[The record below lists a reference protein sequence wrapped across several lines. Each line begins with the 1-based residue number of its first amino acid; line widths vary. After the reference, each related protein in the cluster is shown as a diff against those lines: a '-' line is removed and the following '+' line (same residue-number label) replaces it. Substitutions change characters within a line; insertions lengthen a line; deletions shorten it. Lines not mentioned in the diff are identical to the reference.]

1 MIRMNDPSGPWL
13 TCTDGHVQSVHDQ
26 GGVLF
31 GVDSPADDLA
41 AASIQHGGAVDLALP
56 GGMLGDVRDPQLVQ
70 RETVE
75 LAVDQ
80 VVRCGDSLESL
91 DSGGAW
97 KATDSGASHEDG
109 DEPAGAR
116 NVHSDGELGVDAA
129 VAVGAAGG
137 DVDLPDQTGQP
148 AAAQLSGTGRALS
161 VPVIALTGDAQQ
173 AAAGARGCPGVDES
187 VDHRVRPFGA
197 TPPSSSSH
205 VAARRRIAIS
215 CSSCR
220 TRPRAARSSADS

>member
-13 TCTDGHVQSVHDQ
+13 TCTDCHVQSVHDQ

-41 AASIQHGGAVDLALP
+41 ATSIQHGGAVDLALP

-80 VVRCGDSLESL
+80 VVRCGDPLKSL
-91 DSGGAW
+91 DSGWAW

-137 DVDLPDQTGQP
+137 DVDLPDQAGQP

-161 VPVIALTGDAQQ
+161 VPVVALTGNAQ
-173 AAAGARGCPGVDES
+173 
-187 VDHRVRPFGA
+187 
-197 TPPSSSSH
+197 
-205 VAARRRIAIS
+205 
-215 CSSCR
+215 
-220 TRPRAARSSADS
+220 